1 MKIYDYTNYNLCFL
15 GKNIDNKLEEF
26 IDSLYCGL
34 SSKEPMPIHPK
45 EIERIERLKK
55 RGASCDVGHVQP
67 IFSDRMFKKPC
78 KSEFKNG
85 VMIATGGC
93 GFGTKDIEYFNKLLN
108 DVNDILVKNDFH
120 LLFVRGTN
128 DDPSYFDEEKISFSN
143 VKCLT
148 SNCLVKFDEFSC
160 LCIGG
165 GISFDREWKKR
176 KSQEYGTTLYWENE
190 GVNFDINDISEAIKK
205 ENIACVVSNEMPTF
219 ISPSTSA
226 YKSYRWYKNDEQ
238 LLTDTINDRAKIDSI
253 YAEFVKA
260 DKKPYVW
267 WYSFSDKISKTI
279 NDISFKSSKTAQLLN
294 DIVYG
299 EFNKTLSKKDRLN
312 KPYGKITLSDT
323 EHIRN
328 SITTTD
334 TGGILAYDYEA
345 VNQRIVRNEP
355 IEPLIEE
362 VRREFEY

>member
-1 MKIYDYTNYNLCFL
+1 MKIYDYTNYSSCFL
-15 GKNIDNKLEEF
+15 GRNIDNKLEEF
-26 IDSLYCGL
+26 IDSLYSGL

-55 RGASCDVGHVQP
+55 RGASCDMDHGP
-67 IFSDRMFKKPC
+67 SFISNRTFKKPC

-93 GFGTKDIEYFNKLLN
+93 GFGTKDFEYFNKLLSN
-108 DVNDILVKNDFH
+108 VNDILVKNDFH

-176 KSQEYGTTLYWENE
+176 KSQEYGTKLYWENE

-219 ISPSTSA
+219 ITPSTST
-226 YKSYRWYKNDEQ
+226 YKSYRWYKDDEQ
-238 LLTDTINDRAKIDSI
+238 LLADTLNDRAKIDSI
-253 YAEFVKA
+253 YVEFVKA

-267 WYSFSDKISKTI
+267 WYSFSEKVSKTI
-279 NDISFKSSKTAQLLN
+279 NDISFKTSKTAQLLN

-299 EFNKTLSKKDRLN
+299 EFNKTLSKKDKLN
-312 KPYGKITLSDT
+312 KPYAKITLSSIED
-323 EHIRN
+323 IRN
-328 SITTTD
+328 SVIMPD
-334 TGGILAYDYEA
+334 MGGYDYEA
-345 VNQRIVRNEP
+345 VNQGVVRNEP
-355 IEPLIEE
+355 VERLIEE
-362 VRREFEY
+362 VRREFE